1 MYRRIEE
8 YLMEIDKRNKQQEE
22 FKNQKKVENDRIY
35 KCLVD
40 NLASLKVKY
49 KSISKLKLKVLY
61 CKY

>member
-35 KCLVD
+35 NCLVD
-40 NLASLKVKY
+40 NLASLTV
-49 KSISKLKLKVLY
+49 SIIRLTN
-61 CKY
+61 

>member
-22 FKNQKKVENDRIY
+22 FKNQKKVKNDKIY

-40 NLASLKVKY
+40 NLTSLTV
-49 KSISKLKLKVLY
+49 SIIRLEIKIKDIIL
-61 CKY
+61 

>member
-35 KCLVD
+35 NCLVD
-40 NLASLKVKY
+40 NLASLTV
-49 KSISKLKLKVLY
+49 SIIRLTNIKIKDDIL
-61 CKY
+61 